1 MITTS
6 KPTPSR
12 SAGRPLFLL
21 GLTIAWLGVF
31 AYVGQVLLAQRL
43 FTPWYLPIA
52 GTLGV
57 LLLLVALWQRV
68 TVWRV
73 IVLLPMLLL
82 AGGEWFMVRGSLPAY
97 TGPVEVGRPFPVF
110 ATTLADGTPLTVA
123 DLQGEQDTVMVFFRG
138 RW

>member
-1 MITTS
+1 MIPTS
-6 KPTPSR
+6 KPAAPR
-12 SAGRPLFLL
+12 SAGRWLFLL
-21 GLTIAWLGVF
+21 GLAVAWLGVF

-57 LLLLVALWQRV
+57 LLLLVALWRRV

-73 IVLLPMLLL
+73 ILLLPMLLL
-82 AGGEWFMVRGSLPAY
+82 AAGEWFMVRGSLPAY
-97 TGPVEVGRPFPVF
+97 TGPVEVGRPFPAF

-123 DLQGEQDTVMVFFRG
+123 DLHGDEDTVMVFFRG